1 MSKYP
6 SIGNGAADSRRHSM
20 ARYWSPN
27 QRRIRVEVVHRAYQP
42 RQRNAIP
49 PRSIALLIIA
59 VLMWVSPFGA
69 VIAIV
74 MASVLIASHP
84 DVWRRDR
91 RHDRAGDRLR
101 AARAVA
107 RPAVLNFARIA
118 VVSAEPVEEKLRVV
132 AGHY

>member
-49 PRSIALLIIA
+49 PWLIALLIIA

-84 DVWRRDR
+84 MIGVVIGGMI
-91 RHDRAGDRLR
+91 ALLIVFALR
-101 AARAVA
+101 ERWYG
-107 RPAVLNFARIA
+107 RPF
-118 VVSAEPVEEKLRVV
+118 
-132 AGHY
+132 